1 MDGIAKSA
9 KGNCKDAE
17 NKLHQTLCNYFDLKD
32 GVDIGDDT
40 RVWIFPCKAV
50 WDFKPVWVHFGSHVN
65 VLWDAPNFSDVQ
77 VLPCKNQEP
86 IKSTSIQSNRKQN
99 KKI

>member
-1 MDGIAKSA
+1 MRTQEDCSRCCNIRMHGIAKSA

-17 NKLHQTLCNYFDLKD
+17 NKLHQTLCNYLDLED

-50 WDFKPVWVHFGSHVN
+50 
-65 VLWDAPNFSDVQ
+65 
-77 VLPCKNQEP
+77 
-86 IKSTSIQSNRKQN
+86 
-99 KKI
+99 

>member
-50 WDFKPVWVHFGSHVN
+50 
-65 VLWDAPNFSDVQ
+65 
-77 VLPCKNQEP
+77 
-86 IKSTSIQSNRKQN
+86 
-99 KKI
+99 